1 MGDGRWW
8 DHVGLSELGISRK
21 KDSGNFKNLIE
32 VTYKKRD
39 RRDGCFMEFLRR
51 VFFGHGILRKTPY
64 FPVEASSQPVTP
76 WINKI

>member
-32 VTYKKRD
+32 VTYKKRETEETD
-39 RRDGCFMEFLRR
+39 VSWNFSQAC
-51 VFFGHGILRKTPY
+51 VFWSRNFEKDSI
-64 FPVEASSQPVTP
+64 FPSRSQP
-76 WINKI
+76 WIRK